1 KEAEKAVLDKVAVMK
16 KELAAKHASFN
27 GINFISEEVE
37 LPNAEALKS
46 LAYQT
51 KDIVANLVL
60 VLGAVIDGKPNLTVM
75 LSENLVKEKGLDAR
89 AIIKELAK
97 EIQGGGGGQ
106 PFYATAGGKNA
117 AGLKAAIEKAKTF
130 ISAQI

>member
-1 KEAEKAVLDKVAVMK
+1 LDKISVIK
-16 KELAAKHASFN
+16 KELAAMHTSFN

-37 LPNAEALKS
+37 LPNAEAVKS

-60 VLGAVIDGKPNLTVM
+60 VLGAIIDGKPNLTVM
-75 LSENLVKEKGLDAR
+75 ISENLIKEKGLDAR
-89 AIIKELAK
+89 VFIKELAK

-117 AGLKAAIEKAKTF
+117 AGLKTALEKAKDLIQT
-130 ISAQI
+130 QV